1 MNGLSQCNMIGIK
14 IENNMDCK
22 NICRQ
27 AQNLVTEYI
36 KEYGNN
42 KELMLVLQVKEVVD
56 STMDYTK
63 KLNIIE
69 S

>member
-1 MNGLSQCNMIGIK
+1 MIAIK
-14 IENNMDCK
+14 IENNMDCN
-22 NICRQ
+22 NICKQ
-27 AQNLVTEYI
+27 TQNLVTEYM
-36 KEYGNN
+36 KEHGNN
-42 KELMLVLQVKEVVD
+42 INNLVLVLQVKEVVD

>member
-1 MNGLSQCNMIGIK
+1 
-14 IENNMDCK
+14 MDCK
-22 NICRQ
+22 NICKQ

-36 KEYGNN
+36 KEHGNN
-42 KELMLVLQVKEVVD
+42 INNLMLVLQVKEVVD

>member
-1 MNGLSQCNMIGIK
+1 MIGIK
-14 IENNMDCK
+14 IDNNMDCK
-22 NICRQ
+22 NICKQ

-36 KEYGNN
+36 KEHGNN
-42 KELMLVLQVKEVVD
+42 INNLMLVLQVKEVID

-63 KLNIIE
+63 KLSFNE

>member
-1 MNGLSQCNMIGIK
+1 MIGIK
-14 IENNMDCK
+14 IDNNMDCK

-42 KELMLVLQVKEVVD
+42 KELMLVLQVKEIID
-56 STMDYTK
+56 GGIDHIK
-63 KLNIIE
+63 KLN
-69 S
+69 

>member
-1 MNGLSQCNMIGIK
+1 MIGIK
-14 IENNMDCK
+14 IDNNIDCK
-22 NICRQ
+22 NICKQ

-36 KEYGNN
+36 KEHRNHN
-42 KELMLVLQVKEVVD
+42 ELMLVLQVKEVID

-63 KLNIIE
+63 KLTFNE

>member
-1 MNGLSQCNMIGIK
+1 MIGIK
-14 IENNMDCK
+14 IDNNMDCK
-22 NICRQ
+22 NICKQ

>member
-1 MNGLSQCNMIGIK
+1 MIGIK
-14 IENNMDCK
+14 IDNNMDCK

-42 KELMLVLQVKEVVD
+42 KELMLVLQVKEIID
-56 STMDYTK
+56 GGIDHIK
-63 KLNIIE
+63 KIN
-69 S
+69 

>member
-1 MNGLSQCNMIGIK
+1 MIGIK
-14 IENNMDCK
+14 IDNNMDCN

-63 KLNIIE
+63 KLSFNE